1 MSKRSTV
8 GLAVLGAIA
17 LAVVVGAVAAR
28 DKRPPPARVEEETQI
43 VSNPAPTA
51 APGAPAP
58 HVPNPPTSRA
68 DETPQQPNPPTM
80 HSLPAG
86 AGAIVAANHQRRFV
100 GTAAQ
105 ALLVE
110 ATLMARLHELGE
122 TNPPLSLQLA
132 REGNARFP
140 SSPDAPERAWIVV
153 KSLVNM
159 AQFKEAQAEARIM
172 VAKYPNDPRALDV
185 QRHLLTNPP

>member
-8 GLAVLGAIA
+8 GIAVLGAIA

-43 VSNPAPTA
+43 VSSPAPTA

-58 HVPNPPTSRA
+58 RVPSPPTSRA

-86 AGAIVAANHQRRFV
+86 AGAIVAANRQRPFV

-110 ATLMARLHELGE
+110 AALMARLHELGE

-185 QRHLLTNPP
+185 QRHLLTNPL